1 MGFVRVYAIHTQAR
15 RRLFDW
21 VRPLSQEQYT
31 RTFPFGLRSLRG
43 PLMEIARVELFLAMR
58 MLSQTLRWTNSE

>member
-1 MGFVRVYAIHTQAR
+1 MDFVRVYDVHTEAR
-15 RRLFDW
+15 QRLFGW

-43 PLMEIARVELFLAMR
+43 PLMEIARVELFLTMR

>member
-43 PLMEIARVELFLAMR
+43 PLMEIARVELFLATR